1 MTDMKIFPILFT
13 TLILSGCGGGE
24 TQTADGGIGG
34 TGVAWGRVTGF
45 GSIYLNDIKYETTTT
60 SYQFEEPTRVDQSDL
75 KVGMVVRITGNNDG
89 VNGEAETV
97 EYADLLEGTVSGND
111 IAGSSSLTVM
121 GQTVI
126 VDLDTIYDD
135 GGTGILLADLAIDA
149 VIEVSGFSDGL
160 GVIYATRIEVKSAAW
175 GGEELEVK
183 GIVQNLNTIA
193 FTFEIGGLT
202 VDWSTTA
209 SLPDGNP
216 VEGQYVEAKGDSFNG
231 ATFVA
236 DEVETEGD
244 GDLEWAEDG
253 EELEIEGIVTTD
265 FDDITNQFTLNGQT
279 VQITAS
285 TEFEDG
291 NTGDILAGKP
301 LEVEGTMDGALLIA
315 SEIEFGTDS
324 ADKLEV
330 EDTVASVDLDA
341 GSFTTVLSG
350 QTFVTT
356 TSTIFIDEL
365 TNDQFFSL
373 ASLNSGDSVDVNYV
387 DEGGGTLTAT
397 KVERE

>member
-1 MTDMKIFPILFT
+1 MTNMKIFPILFI
-13 TLILSGCGGGE
+13 TLILSGCGGGGE

-89 VNGEAETV
+89 VTGEADTV

-160 GVIYATRIEVKSAAW
+160 GVIYATRIEVKSATW
-175 GGEELEVK
+175 NGTDQLEVK
-183 GIVQNLNTIA
+183 GIVQNLTA
-193 FTFEIGGLT
+193 TTFELGGLT

-265 FDDITNQFTLNGQT
+265 FDGITNQFTLNGQT

-291 NTGDILAGKP
+291 NSGDILAGKP
-301 LEVEGTMDGALLIA
+301 LEVEGTMDGTLLVA

-324 ADKLEV
+324 ADKLEI
-330 EDTVASVDLDA
+330 EDTVASVDLGA
-341 GSFTTVLSG
+341 GSFTTALG
-350 QTFVTT
+350 LQTFVTT

-373 ASLNSGDSVDVNYV
+373 ASLNPGDSVDVNYV
-387 DEGGGTLTAT
+387 DEGGTLTAT

>member
-13 TLILSGCGGGE
+13 TLILSGCGGGGE

-45 GSIYLNDIKYETTTT
+45 GSIYLNDIKYETTTNT
-60 SYQFEEPTRVDQSDL
+60 SFQFEEPTRVDQSDL
-75 KVGMVVRITGNNDG
+75 KVGMVVRITGSNDG

-97 EYADLLEGTVSGND
+97 EYADLLEGTISSRL
-111 IAGSSSLTVM
+111 AGDSLTVM

-126 VDLDTIYDD
+126 IDLDTIFDD
-135 GGTGILLADLAIDA
+135 GGTGILLVDDLPIDA

-160 GVIYATRIEVKSAAW
+160 GVIYATRIEVKSATW
-175 GGEELEVK
+175 DGIDQLEVK
-183 GIVQNLNTIA
+183 GIVQNLTA
-193 FTFEIGGLT
+193 TTFELGGLT
-202 VDWSTTA
+202 IDWSA
-209 SLPDGNP
+209 ALLPDGIP
-216 VEGQYVEAKGDSFNG
+216 QEGQYVEAKGDSFNG
-231 ATFVA
+231 ATFEA

-265 FDDITNQFTLNGQT
+265 FDDVTNQFTLNGQT

-285 TEFEDG
+285 TEFEGGDSS
-291 NTGDILAGKP
+291 DILAEKP
-301 LEVEGTMDGALLIA
+301 LEVEGTMDGTLLVA

-324 ADKLEV
+324 ADKLEI
-330 EDTVASVDLDA
+330 EDTVASVDLAA

-356 TSTIFIDEL
+356 TSTIFIDESP

-373 ASLNSGDSVDVNYV
+373 ASLHDGDSVDVNYV
-387 DEGGGTLTAT
+387 DDAGVLTAT

>member
-13 TLILSGCGGGE
+13 ALILSGCGGGE

-89 VNGEAETV
+89 VTGEAETV
-97 EYADLLEGTVSGND
+97 EYADLLEGTIGGND

-160 GVIYATRIEVKSAAW
+160 GVIYATRIEVKSSAW
-175 GGEELEVK
+175 NDTDQLEVK
-183 GIVQNLNTIA
+183 GIVQSLNAIA

-216 VEGQYVEAKGDSFNG
+216 VEGTYVEAKGNSFNG
-231 ATFVA
+231 AIFEA

-265 FDDITNQFTLNGQT
+265 FDGVTNQFTLNGQT

-291 NTGDILAGKP
+291 NSSDILAGKT
-301 LEVEGTMDGALLIA
+301 LEVEGTMDGTLLVA

-330 EDTVASVDLDA
+330 EDTVASVDLGA

-356 TSTIFIDEL
+356 TSRRSSS
-365 TNDQFFSL
+365 TN
-373 ASLNSGDSVDVNYV
+373 
-387 DEGGGTLTAT
+387 
-397 KVERE
+397 

>member
-1 MTDMKIFPILFT
+1 MKVFPILFT
-13 TLILSGCGGGE
+13 TLILSGCGGGGE

-34 TGVAWGRVTGF
+34 TGVSWGRVTGF

-75 KVGMVVRITGNNDG
+75 KVGMVVRITGSNDG

-175 GGEELEVK
+175 NGADQLEVK
-183 GIVQNLNTIA
+183 GIVQNLVANR
-193 FTFEIGGLT
+193 FSLGGLT
-202 VDWSTTA
+202 VDWSVA
-209 SLPDGNP
+209 SLPDGTP
-216 VEGQYVEAKGDSFNG
+216 QEGTYVEAKGNSFNG
-231 ATFVA
+231 AIFEA

-265 FDDITNQFTLNGQT
+265 IDDVTNQFTLNGQT

-291 NTGDILAGKP
+291 NSDEILAGTP
-301 LEVEGTMDGALLIA
+301 LEVEGTMDGTLLIA

-324 ADKLEV
+324 ADKQEV
-330 EDTVASVDLDA
+330 EDTVASVDLGA
-341 GSFTTVLSG
+341 GSFTTVLGG

-356 TSTIFIDEL
+356 TSTIFVDE
-365 TNDQFFSL
+365 NDQFFSL
-373 ASLNSGDSVDVNYV
+373 ASLNPGENVDVTYV
-387 DEGGGTLTAT
+387 DNGGVLTAT

>member
-1 MTDMKIFPILFT
+1 MTDMKLFPILFT

-75 KVGMVVRITGNNDG
+75 KVGMVVRITGSNDG
-89 VNGEAETV
+89 INGEAETV
-97 EYADLLEGTVSGND
+97 EYADLLEGTVSSND
-111 IAGSSSLTVM
+111 IATSNSLTVM

-135 GGTGILLADLAIDA
+135 DGTGILLADLNVDA

-175 GGEELEVK
+175 NGTDQLEVK
-183 GIVQNLNTIA
+183 GIVQNLTA
-193 FTFEIGGLT
+193 TTFELGALT
-202 VDWSTTA
+202 VDFA
-209 SLPDGNP
+209 VIPALLHDGIP
-216 VEGQYVEAKGDSFNG
+216 QEGTYVEAKGNSFNG
-231 ATFVA
+231 AIFEA

-244 GDLEWAEDG
+244 GDLAWAEDG

-265 FDDITNQFTLNGQT
+265 FDGATNQFTLNGQT

-291 NTGDILAGKP
+291 LDTDITIGTP
-301 LEVEGTMDGALLIA
+301 LEVEGTMDGTVLIA

-324 ADKLEV
+324 ADKLEI
-330 EDTVASVDLDA
+330 EDIVASVDLVA
-341 GSFTTVLSG
+341 GSFTVLGG

-373 ASLNSGDSVDVNYV
+373 ASLNPGDSVDVNYV
-387 DEGGGTLTAT
+387 DDGVTLTAT

>member
-89 VNGEAETV
+89 VTGEAETV
-97 EYADLLEGTVSGND
+97 EYTDLLEGTVSGND

-175 GGEELEVK
+175 NGTDQLEVK
-183 GIVQNLNTIA
+183 GIVQNLTA
-193 FTFEIGGLT
+193 TTFELGSLT
-202 VDWSTTA
+202 VDFA
-209 SLPDGNP
+209 VIPALLPDGIP
-216 VEGQYVEAKGDSFNG
+216 QEGKYVEAKGDSFNG
-231 ATFVA
+231 ATFEA

-265 FDDITNQFTLNGQT
+265 FDGVTNQFTLNGQT

-291 NTGDILAGKP
+291 NSGDILAGTP
-301 LEVEGTMDGALLIA
+301 LEVEGTMEGTVLMA

-324 ADKLEV
+324 ADKLEI
-330 EDTVASVDLDA
+330 EDIVASVDPGA
-341 GSFTTVLSG
+341 SSFMVQGG

-365 TNDQFFSL
+365 NNDQFFSL
-373 ASLNSGDSVDVNYV
+373 ASLNPGENVDVTYV
-387 DEGGGTLTAT
+387 DNGGVLTAT

>member
-1 MTDMKIFPILFT
+1 MKIFPILFT

-89 VNGEAETV
+89 VTGEAETV
-97 EYADLLEGTVSGND
+97 EYTDLLEGTVSGND

-175 GGEELEVK
+175 NGTDQLEVK
-183 GIVQNLNTIA
+183 GIVQNLTA
-193 FTFEIGGLT
+193 TTFELGSLT
-202 VDWSTTA
+202 VDFA
-209 SLPDGNP
+209 VIPALLPDGIP
-216 VEGQYVEAKGDSFNG
+216 QEGKYVEAKGDSFNG
-231 ATFVA
+231 ATFEA

-265 FDDITNQFTLNGQT
+265 FDGVTNQFTLNGQT

-291 NTGDILAGKP
+291 NSGDILAGTP
-301 LEVEGTMDGALLIA
+301 LEVEGTMEGTVLMA

-324 ADKLEV
+324 ADKLEI
-330 EDTVASVDLDA
+330 EDIVASVDPGA
-341 GSFTTVLSG
+341 SSFMVQGG

-365 TNDQFFSL
+365 NNDQFFSL
-373 ASLNSGDSVDVNYV
+373 ASLNPGENVDVTYV
-387 DEGGGTLTAT
+387 DNGGVLTAT

>member
-1 MTDMKIFPILFT
+1 MKIFPILFT
-13 TLILSGCGGGE
+13 TLILSGCGGGGE

-45 GSIYLNDIKYETTTT
+45 GSIYLNDIKYETTTNT
-60 SYQFEEPTRVDQSDL
+60 SFQFEEPTRVDQSDL
-75 KVGMVVRITGNNDG
+75 KVGMVVRITGSNDG

-97 EYADLLEGTVSGND
+97 EYADLLEGTISSRL
-111 IAGSSSLTVM
+111 AGDSLTVM

-126 VDLDTIYDD
+126 IDLDTIFDD
-135 GGTGILLADLAIDA
+135 GGTGILLVDDLPIDA

-160 GVIYATRIEVKSAAW
+160 GVIYATRIEVKSATW
-175 GGEELEVK
+175 DGIDQLEVK
-183 GIVQNLNTIA
+183 GIVQNLTA
-193 FTFEIGGLT
+193 TTFELGGLT
-202 VDWSTTA
+202 IDWSA
-209 SLPDGNP
+209 ALLPDGIP
-216 VEGQYVEAKGDSFNG
+216 QEGQYVEAKGDSFNG
-231 ATFVA
+231 ATFEA

-265 FDDITNQFTLNGQT
+265 FDDVTNQFTLNGQT

-285 TEFEDG
+285 TEFEGGDSS
-291 NTGDILAGKP
+291 DILAEKP
-301 LEVEGTMDGALLIA
+301 LEVEGTMDGTLLVA

-324 ADKLEV
+324 ADKLEI
-330 EDTVASVDLDA
+330 EDTVASVDLAA

-356 TSTIFIDEL
+356 TSTIFIDESP

-373 ASLNSGDSVDVNYV
+373 ASLHDGDSVDVNYV
-387 DEGGGTLTAT
+387 DDAGVLTAT

>member
-45 GSIYLNDIKYETTTT
+45 GSIYLNDIKYTTTNT

-75 KVGMVVRITGNNDG
+75 KVGMVVRITGSNDG

-135 GGTGILLADLAIDA
+135 DGTGILLADLAIDA

-175 GGEELEVK
+175 NGTDQLEVK
-183 GIVQNLNTIA
+183 GIVQNLTA
-193 FTFEIGGLT
+193 TTFELGALT
-202 VDWSTTA
+202 VDFA
-209 SLPDGNP
+209 VIPALLPDGTP
-216 VEGQYVEAKGDSFNG
+216 QEGTYVEAKGNSFNG
-231 ATFVA
+231 AIFEA

-265 FDDITNQFTLNGQT
+265 FDGVTNQFTLNGQT

-291 NTGDILAGKP
+291 LDTDITIGTP
-301 LEVEGTMDGALLIA
+301 LEVEGTMDGTVLIA

-324 ADKLEV
+324 ADKLEI
-330 EDTVASVDLDA
+330 EDIVASVDLVA
-341 GSFTTVLSG
+341 SSFMVQGG

-373 ASLNSGDSVDVNYV
+373 ASLNLGDSVDVNYV
-387 DEGGGTLTAT
+387 DEGGTLTAT

>member
-1 MTDMKIFPILFT
+1 MKTFPILLT
-13 TLILSGCGGGE
+13 TLILSGCGGGGE

-60 SYQFEEPTRVDQSDL
+60 SYQFEEPDRVDQSDL
-75 KVGMVVRITGNNDG
+75 KVGMVVRITGSNDG

-111 IAGSSSLTVM
+111 IAGSNSLTVM

-126 VDLDTIYDD
+126 VDLDTIYDN
-135 GGTGILLADLAIDA
+135 GGTAILLVDNLPIDA

-160 GVIYATRIEVKSAAW
+160 GVIYATRIEVKSATW
-175 GGEELEVK
+175 NGTDQLEVK
-183 GIVQNLNTIA
+183 GIVQNLTA
-193 FTFEIGGLT
+193 TTFELGGLT
-202 VDWSTTA
+202 VDWSA
-209 SLPDGNP
+209 AGLPDGNP

-231 ATFVA
+231 ATFEA
-236 DEVETEGD
+236 NEVETEGD

-265 FDDITNQFTLNGQT
+265 FDDVTNQFTLNGQT

-291 NTGDILAGKP
+291 DSGDILAGKP
-301 LEVEGTMDGALLIA
+301 LEVEGTMDGTLLIA

-324 ADKLEV
+324 ADKLEI
-330 EDTVASVDLDA
+330 EDTVASVDLGA

-373 ASLNSGDSVDVNYV
+373 ASLNLGDSVDVNYV
-387 DEGGGTLTAT
+387 DDVGVLTAT

>member
-1 MTDMKIFPILFT
+1 MKIFPILFI
-13 TLILSGCGGGE
+13 TLLLTGCGDSGE

-45 GSIYLNDIKYETTTT
+45 GSIYLNDIKYETTTNT
-60 SYQFEEPTRVDQSDL
+60 SFQFEEPLRFDESHL

-89 VNGEAETV
+89 VTGEAETV
-97 EYADLLEGTVSGND
+97 EYADQLEGTVSGND
-111 IAGSSSLTVM
+111 IAGSNSLTVM

-126 VDLDTIYDD
+126 IDLDTIFDD
-135 GGTGILLADLAIDA
+135 GGTGILLVDDLPIDA

-160 GVIYATRIEVKSAAW
+160 GVIYATRIEVKSATW
-175 GGEELEVK
+175 DGIDQLEVK
-183 GIVQNLNTIA
+183 GIVQNLTA
-193 FTFEIGGLT
+193 TTFELGGLT
-202 VDWSTTA
+202 IDWSA
-209 SLPDGNP
+209 ALLPDGIP
-216 VEGQYVEAKGDSFNG
+216 QEGQYVEAKGDSFNG
-231 ATFVA
+231 ATFEA

-265 FDDITNQFTLNGQT
+265 FDDVTNQFTLNGQT

-285 TEFEDG
+285 TEFEGGGDSS
-291 NTGDILAGKP
+291 DILTGKP
-301 LEVEGTMDGALLIA
+301 LEVEGTMDGTLLIA

-324 ADKLEV
+324 ADKLEI
-330 EDTVASVDLDA
+330 EDTVASVDLGA
-341 GSFTTVLSG
+341 GSFTTVLSE

-373 ASLNSGDSVDVNYV
+373 ASLNPGDSVDVNYV
-387 DEGGGTLTAT
+387 DDAGVLTAT

>member
-175 GGEELEVK
+175 SGEQLEVK

-202 VDWSTTA
+202 VDWSTA
-209 SLPDGNP
+209 LLPDGNP
-216 VEGQYVEAKGDSFNG
+216 QVGTYVEAKGDSFNG
-231 ATFVA
+231 ATFEA

-253 EELEIEGIVTTD
+253 EELEIEGIVTSG
-265 FDDITNQFTLNGQT
+265 FDAATNQFTLNGQT

-291 NTGDILAGKP
+291 NSGDILAGKP
-301 LEVEGTMDGALLIA
+301 LEVEGTMDGTLLVA

-324 ADKLEV
+324 ADKLEI
-330 EDTVASVDLDA
+330 EDIVASVDLGA
-341 GSFTTVLSG
+341 GSFTVQGG

-365 TNDQFFSL
+365 NNDQLFSL
-373 ASLNSGDSVDVNYV
+373 ASLNPGESVDVNYV